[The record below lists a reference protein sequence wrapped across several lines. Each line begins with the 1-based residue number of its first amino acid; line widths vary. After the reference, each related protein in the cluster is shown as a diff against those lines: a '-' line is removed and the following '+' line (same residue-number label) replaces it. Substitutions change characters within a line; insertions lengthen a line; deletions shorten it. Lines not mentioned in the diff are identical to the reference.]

1 MKYEELLEW
10 KQEHIDKSLFDVERY
25 ELEIKKMIQILD
37 NAHHNFEKEKQGYFQ
52 EIEEQ
57 NHIIKELR

>member
-1 MKYEELLEW
+1 M
-10 KQEHIDKSLFDVERY
+10 DKSLFEVERY

-52 EIEEQ
+52 
-57 NHIIKELR
+57 